1 MPKKRKKMY
10 GGGMMPPADSQQM
23 LKPSKVMSSAYSAN
37 RGLIPSMNVGMMGG
51 GYVKRYAEGG
61 GVRKV
66 RY

>member
-1 MPKKRKKMY
+1 MPKTRKKTY

-23 LKPSKVMSSAYSAN
+23 LKPSKVMSRAYSAN
-37 RGLIPSMNVGMMGG
+37 RGLIPSMNVARMGG
-51 GYVKRYAEGG
+51 GYVNRYAEGG